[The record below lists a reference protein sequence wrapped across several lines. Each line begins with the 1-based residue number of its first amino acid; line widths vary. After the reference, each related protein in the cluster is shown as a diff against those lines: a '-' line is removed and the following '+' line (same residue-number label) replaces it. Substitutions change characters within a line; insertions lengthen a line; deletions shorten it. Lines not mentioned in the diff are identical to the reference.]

1 LFEENKPD
9 EGCTCFARPSGSK
22 PYPPPDTKL
31 VLGLLYEALEP
42 SKPLPITQNASSS
55 S

>member
-1 LFEENKPD
+1 LEVNKPD
-9 EGCTCFARPSGSK
+9 EGCGCFERPSGSK
-22 PYPPPDTKL
+22 PCPPPATKL

-42 SKPLPITQNASSS
+42 SKPLPIPQKASSS